1 MKKKSLT
8 PLGEAEMEIL
18 HLVWELQEATVTDV
32 RNLLLKQ
39 RDVAYTTVMTI
50 MKNLSEKGYLKLQ
63 KDGHAYVYK
72 AARTASEVRG
82 SVLKS
87 ILSKVFLG
95 SKAELIESL
104 VDDKAINHEEL
115 AQIEALIQKMKVE

>member
-1 MKKKSLT
+1 MKKKSLI

-18 HLVWELQEATVTDV
+18 HLVWDLQEATVTDV

-50 MKNLSEKGYLKLQ
+50 MKNLADKGYLHLQ
-63 KDGHAYVYK
+63 KDGHAYLYK
-72 AARTASEVRG
+72 AAQSADEVRG

-87 ILSKVFLG
+87 ILTKVFLG

-104 VDDKAINHEEL
+104 VDDSALNEEEL
-115 AQIEALIQKMKVE
+115 AQIEAIIQKMKTP

>member
-18 HLVWELQEATVTDV
+18 HLVWALKDATVADV
-32 RNLLLKQ
+32 RRILL
-39 RDVAYTTVMTI
+39 REREVAYTTVMTI
-50 MKNLSEKGYLKLQ
+50 MKNLADKGYLRIEKS
-63 KDGHAYVYK
+63 GHAYVYK
-72 AARTASEVRG
+72 AAQSPDEVRG
-82 SVLKS
+82 GVLKN

-104 VDDKAINHEEL
+104 VDDKALNKEEL
-115 AQIEALIQKMKVE
+115 AQIEALILKMKAE